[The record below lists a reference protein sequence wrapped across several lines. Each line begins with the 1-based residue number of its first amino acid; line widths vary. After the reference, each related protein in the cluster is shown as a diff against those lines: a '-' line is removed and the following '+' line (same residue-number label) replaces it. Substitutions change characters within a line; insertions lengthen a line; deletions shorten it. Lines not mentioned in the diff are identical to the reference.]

1 MSEGNAAARLR
12 QSRLFSRLITFT
24 AVFVVFV
31 LVFLGMF
38 QMFESISMQ
47 AMLRMNQEFSAQA
60 STISDSMQSIIDTVG
75 TQMFYISSTAKLRKS
90 TGMTNNERVFALRE
104 LWQYAMAGSMLHSI
118 YVFNQKL
125 NMVYTTD
132 NDYSS
137 GSMET
142 FYDQDAVALYRSRSA
157 ENRMKLRHRIFHN
170 TSDYPTQTELYS
182 YLIFEVTANGD
193 VGESAVMLNL
203 DAQWFQESL
212 LNFPGENYIIISQDG
227 YVVASQSE
235 RLNGH
240 SLGLLSRIQNRK
252 SGYLM
257 DRLDGERTICFFSPL
272 ETNGWYCLRYVSY
285 AECLPGLSRIRSG
298 AWVALSVLAVLLMLA
313 AMVALIRLYD
323 PYHRMADMLRQA
335 PESEDGLQAAD
346 RLERMVASS
355 WSRQREDALRL
366 WITGQ
371 PGPENVPAP
380 VLPAF
385 LLMAEHLPDE
395 AFRSL
400 LNREAP
406 EAILA
411 QQEDV
416 SLALCAFADTDTAAE
431 ICLHLSSQLQCRC
444 YYSPSADRL
453 EQLPERYQA
462 LLECRRL
469 RFFYPGQQV
478 FFAPLP
484 EETSGDP
491 QLWET
496 ALTACIS
503 SAQTDKHLAF
513 SQLMEKLKGESFE
526 NVLFALKRLDQM
538 LEAALPPSEQPAVPL
553 ENLLASAQE
562 PGTVSGYF
570 LPRLEALSL
579 QQQEQ
584 KRSRGREAAAQ
595 INLRL
600 EQGFR
605 DTGMSAQTIAEEM
618 GLSAAYLRKQYLN
631 ETGLSIGDKLNQLR
645 VDEACRLLRE
655 TDLSVEAIARQI
667 GVENTKYFFVLFKKI
682 KGVTPRQFRMLREGE
697 EL

>member
-1 MSEGNAAARLR
+1 MSEETAAARLR

-24 AVFVVFV
+24 AVLVVFV

-60 STISDSMQSIIDTVG
+60 STISDSMQSIINTVG

-142 FYDQDAVALYRSRSA
+142 FYDQDAVELYRSRSA
-157 ENRMKLRHRIFHN
+157 ENRMKLQHRIFRS
-170 TSDYPTQTELYS
+170 TSDYPSQTELYS

-212 LNFPGENYIIISQDG
+212 LNFSGENYIIISQDG

-240 SLGLLSRIQNRK
+240 SLGLLPRIREKQ

-285 AECLPGLSRIRSG
+285 AECLPGLSRIRSW
-298 AWVALSVLAVLLMLA
+298 AWAALSVLAVMLVLA
-313 AMVALIRLYD
+313 ATAALIRLYD

-335 PESEDGLQAAD
+335 PESADGLQAAD

-380 VLPAF
+380 ALPVF
-385 LLMAEHLPDE
+385 LLMAEHLPDD
-395 AFRSL
+395 ALRTL

-416 SLALCAFADTDTAAE
+416 SLALCAFAGMDTAAE
-431 ICLHLSSQLQCRC
+431 ICLHLSSQLNCRC
-444 YYSPSADRL
+444 YYSQSADSL
-453 EQLPERYQA
+453 AQLPDRYQA

-484 EETSGDP
+484 EEASGDP

-503 SAQTDKHLAF
+503 SAQADKSLAF

-553 ENLLASAQE
+553 ESLLASAQD
-562 PGTVSGYF
+562 PGAVSSYF
-570 LPRLEALSL
+570 LPRLEVLSR

-584 KRSRGREAAAQ
+584 KRSRGREAAEQ

-600 EQGFR
+600 AQGFR
-605 DTGMSAQTIAEEM
+605 DTGMSAQAIAEEM
-618 GLSAAYLRKQYLN
+618 GLSAAYLRKQYFN
-631 ETGLSIGDKLNQLR
+631 ETGLSIGDRLNQLR

-682 KGVTPRQFRMLREGE
+682 KGVTPRQFRLLRDENG
-697 EL
+697 